1 MPAIHLEDPSEVHV
15 IKKRSLDQ
23 QLRIKLYY
31 DESVYRFV
39 ASLTMKILK
48 HHLCHLW
55 SNTNIEQVRPSTSIE
70 LYYDE
75 SVYRFVASLTMKIL
89 KHHLCHLWSNT
100 NIEQVRPSTSI
111 ELYYDESVYRFVASL
126 TKKILKHLAPL
137 TKL

>member
-1 MPAIHLEDPSEVHV
+1 MQMKSRKVKSIIHPQVLPAIHLEDPSEVHV

-75 SVYRFVASLTMKIL
+75 SVYRFVASLT
-89 KHHLCHLWSNT
+89 
-100 NIEQVRPSTSI
+100 
-111 ELYYDESVYRFVASL
+111 
-126 TKKILKHLAPL
+126 KKILKHLAPL